1 MTPENVYKQASNKWG
16 TKAQII
22 VAIEEMSE
30 LIQALTK
37 HLRTDLVTDNL
48 AEEIADVEIMIE
60 QLRTIFV
67 ELNDK
72 IDSFKKAKIE
82 RLAKKINDIK

>member
-1 MTPENVYKQASNKWG
+1 MTKENIYKQASDKWG

-67 ELNDK
+67 GINDK
-72 IDSFKKAKIE
+72 IDETKAYKLE
-82 RLAKKINDIK
+82 RLERKIKE

>member
-1 MTPENVYKQASNKWG
+1 MTKENIYKQATDIFGS
-16 TKAQII
+16 KAQII

-67 ELNDK
+67 GINDK
-72 IDSFKKAKIE
+72 IDSFKIAKIN
-82 RLAKKINDIK
+82 RLAMKLTNK

>member
-1 MTPENVYKQASNKWG
+1 MTKENIYKQASDKWG

-48 AEEIADVEIMIE
+48 AEENADVEIMIE

-67 ELNDK
+67 GINDK
-72 IDSFKKAKIE
+72 IDETKAYKLE
-82 RLAKKINDIK
+82 RLERKIKE

>member
-1 MTPENVYKQASNKWG
+1 MTKENIYKQASDKWG

-48 AEEIADVEIMIE
+48 SEEIADVEIMIE

-67 ELNDK
+67 GINDK
-72 IDSFKKAKIE
+72 IDETKAYKLE
-82 RLAKKINDIK
+82 RLERKIKE